1 MRFAAARCRIVWRQP
16 SCVFA
21 NWLDFSCRFPKRP
34 AVSTDTLASFRF
46 GEFTLIPS
54 ERLLL
59 RAGQPVSLTGKAFDL
74 LVVLARSNGR
84 LVSKDELLREVWPG
98 LVVEEVNL
106 SVNISVLRKLL
117 GAAPGGKGWIE
128 TVPRRGYR
136 FGAPI
141 AIVEI
146 PVGDLVRQRAFP
158 AAGAVASELLTGR
171 AGATGT
177 TDPVTPRAASAP
189 TPQAGAGNRIRLL
202 RIGGAGIAL
211 AALIAIGVELASRQ
225 RVQSTSSGFASVAVL
240 PFSSDGVA
248 DDYVADGITEGLI
261 NSLTLVRD
269 VRITPRTSAF
279 RYRNSTLEPSKAGID
294 LHADAVIT
302 GRLTRNGSKVR
313 IQVDLVDVVHDSQVW
328 GATYDGDPAELV
340 DLQERIVQDLARQLK
355 PALTQ
360 KDKQHLAYRA
370 TDNADAYRTYLEA
383 RYFWNQ
389 RSADGIKKAIKLFQ
403 RSVELDPKFAMAYS
417 GLADSYATLGY
428 LSDIAPRDAF
438 PLAKRYALKALQL
451 DDSLADAHASLAYV
465 KFYFEWDWAGADAEF
480 KRAIALN
487 PRYPVT
493 HQWYSV
499 YLLAIGRT
507 NEGLREI
514 RLAQEYD
521 PLSLAINT
529 DVGFHYYYT
538 GQYAEA
544 VKQLKAVLNMKA
556 DFALAHLWLGRTYQQ
571 LGRYDDALSEFRQ
584 AQAAFGDWPVLVAAR
599 GSVQAMAGRTH
610 DAREAA
616 AELLSLSESRFVT
629 SYGVALIYSG
639 LNEKEAAF
647 RWLERAFA
655 ERSHWLVWLSLDPR
669 WASLRADPRFLVLVR
684 QMKFPS

>member
-1 MRFAAARCRIVWRQP
+1 
-16 SCVFA
+16 
-21 NWLDFSCRFPKRP
+21 
-34 AVSTDTLASFRF
+34 VSTDTLASFRF

-59 RAGQPVSLTGKAFDL
+59 RAGQPISLTGKVFDL
-74 LVVLARSNGR
+74 LVVLARNSGR
-84 LVSKDELLREVWPG
+84 LVGKDELLREVWPG
-98 LVVEEVNL
+98 VVVEEVNL

-117 GAAPGGKGWIE
+117 GAAPDGKGWIE
-128 TVPRRGYR
+128 TVPRCGYR

-146 PVGDLVRQRAFP
+146 PVGDLLRQRVFS
-158 AAGAVASELLTGR
+158 AAEAVASELLTGR
-171 AGATGT
+171 GGATGT
-177 TDPVTPRAASAP
+177 ADPVTPAASAP

-202 RIGGAGIAL
+202 RIGGAGLAL
-211 AALIAIGVELASRQ
+211 VALIAIGAVLAWRE
-225 RVQSTSSGFASVAVL
+225 RVQSTTSGFASVAVL
-240 PFSSDGVA
+240 PFSSDVG
-248 DDYVADGITEGLI
+248 DDYLADGITEGLI

-269 VRITPRTSAF
+269 LRITPRTTAF
-279 RYRNSTLEPSKAGID
+279 RYRSSTLEPSKAGID
-294 LHADAVIT
+294 LHADAVVT
-302 GRLTRNGSKVR
+302 GRLTRNGNKVR
-313 IQVDLVDVVHDSQVW
+313 IQVDLVDAVHDSQVW
-328 GATYDGDPAELV
+328 GATYEGDRAELV
-340 DLQERIVQDLARQLK
+340 DLQERIAQDVALQLK
-355 PALTQ
+355 PALTLE
-360 KDKQHLAYRA
+360 DKQHLAYRA

-389 RSADGIKKAIKLFQ
+389 RSADGIRKAIKLFQ
-403 RSVELDPKFAMAYS
+403 RSVELDPNFAMAYS

-438 PLAKRYALKALQL
+438 PLAKRYALQALQL

-465 KFYFEWDWAGADAEF
+465 KFYFEWDWPGADAEF

-507 NEGLREI
+507 NEGFREI

-538 GQYAEA
+538 AQYAEA

-584 AQAAFGDWPVLVAAR
+584 AQVAFGDWPVLVAAR

-647 RWLERAFA
+647 HWLERAFA
-655 ERSHWLVWLSLDPR
+655 ERSHWLVWLPLDPR
-669 WASLRADPRFLVLVR
+669 WANLRADPRFSVLVR

>member
-1 MRFAAARCRIVWRQP
+1 
-16 SCVFA
+16 
-21 NWLDFSCRFPKRP
+21 
-34 AVSTDTLASFRF
+34 VSTDTLASFRF

-59 RAGQPVSLTGKAFDL
+59 RAGQPVSLTGKVFDL
-74 LVVLARSNGR
+74 LVVLARNSGR

-98 LVVEEVNL
+98 VVVEEVNL

-117 GAAPGGKGWIE
+117 GAAPDGKGWIE

-141 AIVEI
+141 AVIEI

-158 AAGAVASELLTGR
+158 AGEAVPPELLAARG
-171 AGATGT
+171 GARGSP
-177 TDPVTPRAASAP
+177 DPVTAGTDAALDPHA
-189 TPQAGAGNRIRLL
+189 AAGNRIRLL
-202 RIGGAGIAL
+202 RIGGAAIAL
-211 AALIAIGVELASRQ
+211 AALLAVGIELISRE

-240 PFSSDGVA
+240 PFSSDGGA
-248 DDYVADGITEGLI
+248 DNYVADGITESLI
-261 NSLTLVRD
+261 NRLTLVRD
-269 VRITPRTSAF
+269 LRITPRATAY
-279 RYRNSTLEPSKAGID
+279 RYGSSTLEPIKAGID
-294 LHADAVIT
+294 LHADAVVT
-302 GRLTRNGSKVR
+302 GRLTRHGSKVR
-313 IQVDLVDVVHDSQVW
+313 IQVDLVDVARDSQVW

-340 DLQERIVQDLARQLK
+340 GLQEQIAQDVARQLK
-355 PALTQ
+355 PVLTQ
-360 KDKQHLAYRA
+360 EDKQHLAYRA
-370 TDNADAYRTYLEA
+370 TGNADAYRTYLEA

-389 RSADGIKKAIKLFQ
+389 RSTDGIKKAIKLFQ
-403 RSVELDPKFAMAYS
+403 RSVELDPDFAMAYA
-417 GLADSYATLGY
+417 GLADSYAALGY
-428 LSDIAPRDAF
+428 LSDIAPREAF
-438 PLAKRYALKALQL
+438 PLAKRYALMALQL

-465 KFYFEWDWAGADAEF
+465 KFYFEWDWPAADAEF

-487 PRYPVT
+487 PRYPIT

-538 GQYAEA
+538 RQYAEA
-544 VKQLKAVLNMKA
+544 VKQLQAVLNMKP

-571 LGRYDDALSEFRQ
+571 LGRYDDALSEFRE
-584 AQAAFGDWPVLVAAR
+584 AQAAFGNWPVLVAAR
-599 GSVQAMAGRTH
+599 GSVQAMAGRTN

-616 AELLSLSESRFVT
+616 AELLALSESRFVT

-639 LNEKEAAF
+639 LDEKEAAF
-647 RWLERAFA
+647 HWLERAFA

-669 WASLRADPRFLVLVR
+669 WANLRADPRFSVLVS